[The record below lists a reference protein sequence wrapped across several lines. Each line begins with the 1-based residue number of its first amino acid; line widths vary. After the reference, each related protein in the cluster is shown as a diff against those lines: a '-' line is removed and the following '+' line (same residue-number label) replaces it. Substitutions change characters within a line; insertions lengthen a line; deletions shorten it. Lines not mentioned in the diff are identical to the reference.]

1 MISSQKSHGT
11 QNCGPQTCVPNK
23 KILSLPRKNF
33 LRALCDGVTGDF
45 GSKSVL
51 ETYNL
56 GTKSNITRIKSA
68 LQGKELIDYDKNGVY
83 LEDPVFKMW
92 FKGNK

>member
-1 MISSQKSHGT
+1 MEALLAQCSALFEEQLKGLT
-11 QNCGPQTCVPNK
+11 GYQ
-23 KILSLPRKNF
+23 LNF

-92 FKGNK
+92 FKGNKN

>member
-1 MISSQKSHGT
+1 MFYAFLSQKSHGT

-23 KILSLPRKNF
+23 R
-33 LRALCDGVTGDF
+33 VTGDF

-92 FKGNK
+92 FKGNKK